1 MTLPAVPYVRSDGPP
16 MPVFPNSLTR
26 FYADLSPAYGAVRN
40 VVSNSGQRI
49 AAWKLGGTTHSTKA
63 LFNVDQ
69 LYFGP
74 LYAQEIYGHG
84 DRVDLTL
91 AESKVEIELAARIN
105 ASVDGADSWCLCAE
119 LPSSPIADMPSAG
132 ASALVSDRCAAGA
145 LVLGPQADTSYANG
159 LASADAIE
167 LRVNGTCVASGS
179 LSALTTLPHAIVRD
193 FLHLAPQHG
202 FHPQP
207 GQWIATGGLTPCV
220 EVPRHAHIDV
230 MANGKQA
237 LSFGLSLKE
246 PS

>member
-1 MTLPAVPYVRSDGPP
+1 MTLPAVPYVRNEGPP

-26 FYADLSPAYGAVRN
+26 FYGDLSPAYGAVRN
-40 VVSNSGQRI
+40 VVSSSGKRI
-49 AAWKLGGTTHSTKA
+49 AAWKLGGTTHSTQA

-74 LYAQEIYGHG
+74 LYSQELYGHG

-91 AESKVEIELAARIN
+91 AESKVEIELAARI
-105 ASVDGADSWCLCAE
+105 SPSCDGADAWCLCAE

-145 LVLGPQADTSYANG
+145 LVLGPQTNTSYANG
-159 LASADAIE
+159 LASADALE
-167 LRVNGTCVASGS
+167 LRVNGTPMATGG
-179 LSALTTLPHAIVRD
+179 LSALTALPHAIVRD
-193 FLHLAPQHG
+193 FLQLAPTHG
-202 FHPQP
+202 FYPQP

-220 EVPRHAHIDV
+220 EVPRDAHIDV
-230 MANGKQA
+230 LANNKQA
-237 LSFGLSLKE
+237 LSFGLSLKV